1 MSDQTFEI
9 ICPSCKQ
16 ALPADAFECPTC
28 TRHVTP
34 RGTAAGTAAV
44 ELPATPAPKVASAT
58 TLSLKEYHRRV
69 KTNHRQLVG
78 LPDHDV
84 VKRDDSATR
93 TAVLMIAV
101 LVVLFG
107 LLLGASAALGWP

>member
-1 MSDQTFEI
+1 MTYL
-9 ICPSCKQ
+9 
-16 ALPADAFECPTC
+16 LPAPLGMRIGRIEVRFWL
-28 TRHVTP
+28 RS
-34 RGTAAGTAAV
+34 AAWAV
-44 ELPATPAPKVASAT
+44 EFWQWP
-58 TLSLKEYHRRV
+58 H
-69 KTNHRQLVG
+69 
-78 LPDHDV
+78 HDV